1 MIPLLTNS
9 FRPPPCLFLRF
20 LDFIS
25 YAFKWNWL
33 IGKLSSSFVFTER
46 LKNCYYSGRFRS
58 SHQRCSET
66 KVVLR
71 NFAKLTGKHLCQSLC
86 FNKVAGL
93 RQDILYLLG
102 CTWDKIE
109 REILYLLG
117 CLIPTFRF
125 IFFRLTSIWF
135 KNYANTSKKV
145 FIQKRL
151 LKISQ
156 VYSINQNLKNI
167 NSAK

>member
-1 MIPLLTNS
+1 MFSVFRCIFLTEDGDIVS
-9 FRPPPCLFLRF
+9 WVVYFLFPDIIKRSLQ
-20 LDFIS
+20 
-25 YAFKWNWL
+25 
-33 IGKLSSSFVFTER
+33 
-46 LKNCYYSGRFRS
+46 S
-58 SHQRCSET
+58 SHRRCS
-66 KVVLR
+66 VRIYVLR

-156 VYSINQNLKNI
+156 VYGINQNLKNI
-167 NSAK
+167 KFAK

>member
-1 MIPLLTNS
+1 MFSVFRCIFLTEDGDIVS
-9 FRPPPCLFLRF
+9 WVVYFLFPYIIKHSLQ
-20 LDFIS
+20 
-25 YAFKWNWL
+25 
-33 IGKLSSSFVFTER
+33 
-46 LKNCYYSGRFRS
+46 S
-58 SHQRCSET
+58 SHRRCS
-66 KVVLR
+66 VRIDALG